1 MIKLKLPTK
10 VTLGKRVKKEYPIQ
24 FNKYHTWY
32 KATRNDIKQKYSEDM
47 QGILSKFDPLEC
59 PVKFHYKLTVKD
71 RHTRDLD
78 GTVFLIHKYFADAVV
93 KAGLIKTDNCFD
105 LNRITMDCVGLNRD
119 LKEPYIVEVTIYDR
133 TDTCQ

>member
-1 MIKLKLPTK
+1 MIHLKLPTE
-10 VTLGKRVKKEYPIQ
+10 VTLGKRVKRVYKIQ
-24 FNKYHTWY
+24 FNLYHTWY
-32 KATRNDIKQKYSEDM
+32 KSTRNKIKQKYSDDL
-47 QGILSKFDPLEC
+47 QDTLSKFKPLEC

-105 LNRITMDCVGLNRD
+105 LNNIEMGCVGVDRNLN
-119 LKEPYIVEVTIYDR
+119 EPYTVEVTIYDKS
-133 TDTCQ
+133 DAWK

>member
-10 VTLGKRVKKEYPIQ
+10 VILGRKVKKEYLIQ

-32 KATRNDIKQKYSEDM
+32 KHTRNKIKQKYSDDM
-47 QGILSKFDPLEC
+47 QPVLSKFDSLEC

-71 RHTRDLD
+71 KHTRDLD
-78 GTVFLIHKYFADAVV
+78 GTVFLIHKFFADAVV

-119 LKEPYIVEVTIYDR
+119 LKEPYTVEVMIYDR
-133 TDTCQ
+133 TDTGQ